1 MTLHEYIEQHILP
14 RYAAFDKGHQ
24 RDHAQSVIQESMVL
38 AKEHG
43 ADLDMAYT
51 IAAFHDLGLEVN
63 R

>member
-1 MTLHEYIEQHILP
+1 MTLHEYIEQQILP

-24 RDHAQSVIQESMVL
+24 RDHAQSVINESLVL

-51 IAAFHDLGLEVN
+51 GSAINISPEWI
-63 R
+63 